1 MGRPERV
8 ALVTGG
14 TRGIGESIARG
25 LAADGFSVAIS
36 GHAGRTVTKAVERLG
51 KDGVPVRGFAA
62 DARKE
67 EDQKALIDWVEREF
81 GRLDVLV
88 NNAGIGE
95 FRSVD
100 RDLSAVFRE
109 SETNLFGPFYAIH
122 FAAPLMKK
130 GGGGFIVNIASLAAI
145 NAFAGG
151 AAYNASKFGLLGLS
165 DAAMLDLRHDGI
177 RIAAILPG
185 SVQTEFSDSHSGRE
199 SSWMLQAEDVARAVS
214 DLVRYP
220 GRAIPSRLDLRPS
233 HPKKLRSSLRS
244 KV

>member
-1 MGRPERV
+1 MGRSERV

-14 TRGIGESIARG
+14 TRGIGEAIARR
-25 LAADGFSVAIS
+25 LAADGFLVAIS
-36 GHAGRTVTKAVERLG
+36 GHAGRSVTNAVERLVG
-51 KDGVPVRGFAA
+51 DGVAVKGFAA

-81 GRLDVLV
+81 SRLDVLV

-95 FRSVD
+95 FGSVD
-100 RDLSAVFRE
+100 EISPAVFRE
-109 SETNLFGPFYAIH
+109 VVETNLFGPFYAIH

-130 GGGGFIVNIASLAAI
+130 GGGGFIVNIASLAGI

-177 RIAAILPG
+177 RIAVILPG
-185 SVQTEFSDSHSGRE
+185 SVATEFSDSHGGRE
-199 SSWMLQAEDVARAVS
+199 SSWMLQPDDVARAVS

-233 HPKKLRSSLRS
+233 HPPKK
-244 KV
+244 